1 MASNTTNDAILNSVA
16 QENQPSQSE
25 QQELSPQNQRR
36 SHKSGEIWSMRVQQ
50 ELLAL
55 ITTEQTMILDSS
67 NSVLPTDESAKT
79 TDTTTTD
86 SSFLA
91 MDTTTTTTTTNPKSS
106 KMLLLPP
113 FVTIADHALD
123 IAAGTCVITVTVN
136 VVLPPQQPPPPPPNS
151 GDQDQKRSTDT
162 TSPRYESVMVA
173 VDVSMATTTTT
184 TTTTTADSS
193 REARVVVP
201 DSQSY
206 PFVPPKARLQAGSA
220 LFPAGSTIAD
230 GDAVAIDLDWTPSL
244 HVSDAILNVAL
255 KIRESIAQAEPFHA
269 APTTTTTTTA
279 TRAADDSESYE
290 DDPIDKVVG
299 EVVDEVKKGA
309 RRFASTLGSLGKKAF
324 AKSTDT
330 TAATTSSTPTTTRT
344 KTGRSVK
351 PNKSVPTSGTTVAAL
366 PVLAQNV
373 KIGDEINLLEEP
385 WVGAKGVYSCKAIRR
400 PPFIEQVI
408 AAASSNNSSTPRKDD
423 SPAPHFASPTSM
435 FRSLAQSA
443 RSVMEESFLMITDM
457 HIIELRASKLNMQL
471 GTVTFCIPIEFMAK
485 LKFRR
490 QESLSLFFKTAP
502 EDPLVYM
509 CPDAG
514 DVVHQI
520 QAVLKEKGVRGKHT
534 NAAAY
539 RAINEALEMIKV
551 IQAKE
556 LALDHSPSV
565 QTVNEIMDLYRQAAE
580 KFESAGDI
588 RHEEVVTHMRKFLA
602 KSSTIGIL
610 ESAASS
616 PAVPDNEQLGLSAS
630 AAPLSSLES
639 PTEPSG
645 KGNDSAASADV
656 ASTVETS
663 LKSDLEKYGIEYD
676 DDDDYDE
683 YGNPIDKDNSPALA
697 TDFSTDD
704 IDDMAADLD
713 AMMKEADK
721 ELAELM
727 NS

>member
-1 MASNTTNDAILNSVA
+1 MALNPNDAIMDNVVEEA
-16 QENQPSQSE
+16 VDTQPLQSE
-25 QQELSPQNQRR
+25 PPRR

-55 ITTEQTMILDSS
+55 ITTEPTMILHSSDSS
-67 NSVLPTDESAKT
+67 LPTESTTAT
-79 TDTTTTD
+79 TDDTKDSMDATD
-86 SSFLA
+86 
-91 MDTTTTTTTTNPKSS
+91 NPKSS

-123 IAAGTCVITVTVN
+123 IAAGTCVITVTVD
-136 VVLPPQQPPPPPPNS
+136 VLPPQRDNQDDD
-151 GDQDQKRSTDT
+151 DQSTT
-162 TSPRYESVMVA
+162 TTHTAGPRYESVTVA
-173 VDVSMATTTTT
+173 VDVSMGTFRGIRGTSGAATATSAT
-184 TTTTTADSS
+184 DSS
-193 REARVVVP
+193 REAVVVVP

-206 PFVPPKARLQAGSA
+206 PFVPPTARLQAGSA
-220 LFPAGSTIAD
+220 LFPTGSTVRD
-230 GDAVAIDLDWTPSL
+230 GDAMAIDLDWTPSL

-269 APTTTTTTTA
+269 AIPTTKS
-279 TRAADDSESYE
+279 ADDSESYE

-324 AKSTDT
+324 AKSADGSTN
-330 TAATTSSTPTTTRT
+330 TPTSRTT
-344 KTGRSVK
+344 TGRSVK
-351 PNKSVPTSGTTVAAL
+351 PNKPVPPTSGTVAAL

-408 AAASSNNSSTPRKDD
+408 AAASSSHTTPRKDD
-423 SPAPHFASPTSM
+423 VPAPHFASPTSM

-457 HIIELRASKLNMQL
+457 HIIELRASKLNMQM

-509 CPDAG
+509 CPDSG
-514 DVVHQI
+514 DAVHQI
-520 QAVLKEKGVRGKHT
+520 QAVLKQKGVRGKHT

-610 ESAASS
+610 ESAA
-616 PAVPDNEQLGLSAS
+616 ASAS
-630 AAPLSSLES
+630 VVPPNEGQQQHQQHQPQGASGSVTHVLSLES
-639 PTEPSG
+639 PSRVAAEPSS
-645 KGNDSAASADV
+645 KRSDTAALANV
-656 ASTVETS
+656 ASTVETL
-663 LKSDLEKYGIEYD
+663 LKSDLEKYDIDYD

-683 YGNPIDKDNSPALA
+683 YGNPIDKNNSSPALA

-713 AMMKEADK
+713 AMMREADK

>member
-1 MASNTTNDAILNSVA
+1 MALNPNDAIMDNVVEEA
-16 QENQPSQSE
+16 VDTQPLQSE
-25 QQELSPQNQRR
+25 PPRR

-55 ITTEQTMILDSS
+55 ITTEPTMILHSSDSS
-67 NSVLPTDESAKT
+67 LPTESTTAT
-79 TDTTTTD
+79 TDDTKDSMDATD
-86 SSFLA
+86 
-91 MDTTTTTTTTNPKSS
+91 NPKSS

-123 IAAGTCVITVTVN
+123 IAAGTCVITVTVD
-136 VVLPPQQPPPPPPNS
+136 VLPPQRDNQDDD
-151 GDQDQKRSTDT
+151 DQSTT
-162 TSPRYESVMVA
+162 TTHTAGPRYESVTVA
-173 VDVSMATTTTT
+173 VDVSMGTFRGIRGTSGAATATSAT
-184 TTTTTADSS
+184 DSS
-193 REARVVVP
+193 REAVVVVP

-206 PFVPPKARLQAGSA
+206 PFVPPTARLQAGSA
-220 LFPAGSTIAD
+220 LFPTGSTVRD
-230 GDAVAIDLDWTPSL
+230 GDAMAIDLDWTPSL

-269 APTTTTTTTA
+269 AIPTTKS
-279 TRAADDSESYE
+279 ADDSESYE

-324 AKSTDT
+324 AKSADGSTN
-330 TAATTSSTPTTTRT
+330 TPTSRTT
-344 KTGRSVK
+344 TGRSVK
-351 PNKSVPTSGTTVAAL
+351 PNKPVPPTSGTVAAL

-408 AAASSNNSSTPRKDD
+408 AAASSSHTTPRKDD
-423 SPAPHFASPTSM
+423 APAPHFASPTSM
-435 FRSLAQSA
+435 LRSLAQSA

-457 HIIELRASKLNMQL
+457 HIIELRASKLNMQM

-502 EDPLVYM
+502 EDALVYM
-509 CPDAG
+509 CPDSG
-514 DVVHQI
+514 DAVHQI
-520 QAVLKEKGVRGKHT
+520 QAVLKQKGVRGKHT

-610 ESAASS
+610 ESVAASS
-616 PAVPDNEQLGLSAS
+616 SVVPPNEGQQQQHQQHQPQGAS
-630 AAPLSSLES
+630 GSVAHVLSLES
-639 PTEPSG
+639 PSRVAAEPSS
-645 KGNDSAASADV
+645 KRNDTAALANV

-663 LKSDLEKYGIEYD
+663 LKSDLEKYDIDYD

-683 YGNPIDKDNSPALA
+683 YGNPIDKDNSSPALA

-713 AMMKEADK
+713 AMMREADK